1 MTSPKS
7 NAAYDKL
14 TDLIGVLNP
23 EAFDKLVLLQE
34 LHFKQIAAMAA
45 TNKANIDAMMER
57 LNAWFVT
64 NKPNGNFTTVQG
76 KGSSTFCLPM
86 DLQQDN
92 KITAQ
97 GKESQPNYW
106 SLLACP
112 AKKQEESPSESTTNI
127 GMAMS
132 AIAKG
137 IPSKKVAV
145 HWAQKLQNRK
155 SRRFAFLDSGATS
168 GAAPEEDAP
177 DLNDTGQPSQKT
189 FMFPDGHT
197 GKATKKYS
205 SSTISV

>member
-14 TDLIGVLNP
+14 TRLIGVLNP

-45 TNKANIDAMMER
+45 TNKADIDAMTER

-76 KGSSTFCLPM
+76 KGSSTFCLLA
-86 DLQQDN
+86 DHQQDN

-97 GKESQPNYW
+97 GKESRPNYW
-106 SLLACP
+106 SPLTCP
-112 AKKQEESPSESTTNI
+112 AKEQEESPSESTTNI
-127 GMAMS
+127 EMAML

-137 IPSKKVAV
+137 VSSNKIVA
-145 HWAQKLQNRK
+145 HWVQKLQNRK
-155 SRRFAFLDSGATS
+155 SRRFAFLDSRATS
-168 GAAPEEDAP
+168 
-177 DLNDTGQPSQKT
+177 
-189 FMFPDGHT
+189 
-197 GKATKKYS
+197 
-205 SSTISV
+205 